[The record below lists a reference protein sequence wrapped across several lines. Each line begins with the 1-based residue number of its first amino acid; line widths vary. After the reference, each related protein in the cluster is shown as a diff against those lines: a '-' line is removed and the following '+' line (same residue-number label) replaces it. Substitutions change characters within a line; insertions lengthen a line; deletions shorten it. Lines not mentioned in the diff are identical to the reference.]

1 MSDKMMVTLKEFKKE
16 GAKLFEAMQMPVLIS
31 LNLKNFK
38 YFNQIYGE
46 EEGDKV
52 LYHMKEHFCHKESSC
67 VMAAMSYV
75 DHMCCLIEAKQEE
88 NPKDFIKGLIKG
100 FVDETGN
107 DYPMAK
113 IHLDVGLYVVKD
125 PKKEQFAD
133 ALDNARYARRS
144 INSDYRSSIAV
155 YKESMRKQVED
166 AARVIPVFEYAL
178 EHDSIE
184 LYFQPKFSIDTHQL
198 IGAELLSRIYDKD
211 GSILMPSLYIPV
223 LEESGLI
230 GHLDE
235 YIIDRLIEEMLRWE
249 KENWEY
255 PVISVN
261 LSRVDFLEPGMIER
275 IDEKITKAGLPKEKL
290 EFELTETTFC
300 ENFDEVVEKIEWMR
314 KQKYRISMDDF
325 GTGYNSLDVLG
336 TVPVDVVKFDR
347 AFVMHSL
354 KNPKGIKL
362 MEGLIQMFQHIDFDV
377 ICEGVETRFEEE
389 LVYRCGCN
397 AVQGFLYDKPIR
409 KVDFESKYLAA
420 TV

>member
-1 MSDKMMVTLKEFKKE
+1 MSKKMMIELKEFKKE
-16 GAKLFEAMQMPVLIS
+16 GARLLETMKTPVLIS

-46 EEGDKV
+46 DEGDKV
-52 LYHMKEHFCHKESSC
+52 LNHMKEHFCYKESSC

-75 DHMCCLIEAKQEE
+75 DHMCCLIEADRLED
-88 NPKDFIKGLIKG
+88 PKDFIKELIRS
-100 FVDETGN
+100 FVEETGS
-107 DYPMAK
+107 DYPLAR
-113 IHLDVGLYVVKD
+113 IHLDVGLYIVKE
-125 PKKEQFAD
+125 PKKEFFAD

-144 INSDYRSSIAV
+144 INSDYRSSVAV
-155 YKESMRKQVED
+155 YKESMRKQIED
-166 AARVIPVFEYAL
+166 AAKVIPIFEYAL
-178 EHDSIE
+178 EHDAIE

-211 GSILMPSLYIPV
+211 GSVLMPSLYIPI
-223 LEESGLI
+223 LEKSGLI

-235 YIIDRLIEEMLRWE
+235 YVIDRLIEEMLRWQE
-249 KENWEY
+249 EGWDY

-275 IDEKITKAGLPKEKL
+275 IDQKITKSGLPKEKL

-300 ENFDEVVEKIEWMR
+300 ENFEEIVGKIEWMR

-347 AFVMHSL
+347 AFVVHSL

-362 MEGLIQMFQHIDFDV
+362 MEGLIQMFQYIDFDV

-397 AVQGFLYDKPIR
+397 AVQGFLYDRPIR
-409 KVDFESKYLAA
+409 KAEFENKYLAA

>member
-1 MSDKMMVTLKEFKKE
+1 MSQKMMAGLKEFKRE
-16 GAKLFEAMQMPVLIS
+16 GARLLETMTAPVLIS

-46 EEGDKV
+46 DEGDEV
-52 LYHMKEHFCHKESSC
+52 LQHLKNHFCHNESSC
-67 VMAAMSYV
+67 IMAAMSYV
-75 DHMCCLIEAKQEE
+75 DHMDCLAEADGRE
-88 NPKDFIKGLIKG
+88 NPKDDLKNSIRS
-100 FVDETGN
+100 FVEEMSI
-107 DYPMAK
+107 DYPLAK
-113 IHLDVGLYVVKD
+113 IHLDVGIYIVNN
-125 PKKEQFAD
+125 PKEESFAD

-144 INSDYRSSIAV
+144 IISDYRSSIAI
-155 YKESMRKQVED
+155 YRESMRKKLED
-166 AARVIPVFEYAL
+166 EAKVIPIFEYAL
-178 EHDSIE
+178 EHDTIE
-184 LYFQPKFSIDTHQL
+184 LYFQPKFSIDDHKL

-211 GSILMPSLYIPV
+211 GSVLMPSLYIPV
-223 LEESGLI
+223 LEKSGLI

-235 YIIDRLIEEMLRWE
+235 YIIDSLIEEMLRWQE
-249 KENWEY
+249 EGWDY

-275 IDEKITKAGLPKEKL
+275 IDKKITESGLPKEKL

-300 ENFDEVVEKIEWMR
+300 ENFDEIVGKIEWMR

-347 AFVMHSL
+347 AFVIHSL

-362 MEGLIQMFQHIDFDV
+362 MEGLIRMFRHIDFDV
-377 ICEGVETRFEEE
+377 ICEGVETKSEEE
-389 LVYRCGCN
+389 LVYQCGCN

-409 KVDFESKYLAA
+409 KPDFEAKYLVA

>member
-1 MSDKMMVTLKEFKKE
+1 MSEKMMSTLKEFKKT
-16 GAKLFEAMQMPVLIS
+16 GAKVYGSMQVPVLIS
-31 LNLKNFK
+31 MNLKNFK
-38 YFNQIYGE
+38 YFNQMYGE

-52 LYHMKEHFCHKESSC
+52 LYHLKEHFCYKEPSC

-75 DHMCCLIEAKQEE
+75 DHMCCLLEAEQVGD
-88 NPKDFIKGLIKG
+88 PKEHIKELIRK
-100 FVDETGN
+100 FVEETGN
-107 DYPMAK
+107 DYPLARL
-113 IHLDVGLYVVKD
+113 HLDVGIYVVEKAEKD
-125 PKKEQFAD
+125 QFAD

-144 INSDYRSSIAV
+144 INSDYRSGIAM
-155 YKESMRKQVED
+155 YKESMRKQIED
-166 AARVIPVFEYAL
+166 VARVIPVFEYAL
-178 EHDSIE
+178 EHGSIE
-184 LYFQPKFSIDTHQL
+184 LYFQPKFSIDTHEL
-198 IGAELLSRIYDKD
+198 IGAELLSRIYDED
-211 GSILMPSLYIPV
+211 GCILTPSLYIPV

-235 YIIDRLIEEMLRWE
+235 YVIDRLIEEMLRWE
-249 KENWEY
+249 EEGWEY

-275 IDEKITKAGLPKEKL
+275 IDRKITQAGLSKEKL
-290 EFELTETTFC
+290 EFEITETTFC
-300 ENFDEVVEKIEWMR
+300 EDFEEIVGKIEWLR

-336 TVPVDVVKFDR
+336 IVPVDVVKFDR
-347 AFVMHSL
+347 AFVVHSL

-409 KVDFESKYLAA
+409 KVEFESKYLA
-420 TV
+420 V

>member
-1 MSDKMMVTLKEFKKE
+1 MPGGSMITLKEFKSRGRELMETMKS
-16 GAKLFEAMQMPVLIS
+16 PVLIS

-38 YFNQIYGE
+38 YFNQMYGE

-52 LYHMKEHFCHKESSC
+52 LSHLKAHFCYNEPSC
-67 VMAAMSYV
+67 IIAAMSYV
-75 DHMCCLIEAKQEE
+75 DHMCCLIEADQVE
-88 NPKDFIKGLIKG
+88 NPSDALKALIRS
-100 FVDETGN
+100 FVEETGN
-107 DYPMAK
+107 DYPLAK
-113 IHLDVGLYVVKD
+113 LHLDIGIYVVED
-125 PKKEQFAD
+125 PRQENFSD

-144 INSDYRSSIAV
+144 INSDYKSSVAL
-155 YKESMRKQVED
+155 YRESMRKEIED

-178 EHDSIE
+178 EHNSIE

-198 IGAELLSRIYDKD
+198 IGAELLTRIYDQE
-211 GSILMPSLYIPV
+211 GSILMPSLYIPI

-230 GHLDE
+230 SNLDE
-235 YIIDRLIEEMLRWE
+235 YVIDCLLQEMLRWE
-249 KENWEY
+249 EEGWEY
-255 PVISVN
+255 PIISVN
-261 LSRVDFLEPGMIER
+261 LSRVDFLEPGLIER
-275 IDEKITKAGLPKEKL
+275 IDRKITESGIPKEKL

-300 ENFDEVVEKIEWMR
+300 ESFDEIVGKIEWMR
-314 KQKYRISMDDF
+314 EQKYRISMDDF

-409 KVDFESKYLAA
+409 KVEFESKYLAA
-420 TV
+420 TS

>member
-1 MSDKMMVTLKEFKKE
+1 MSGGSMITLKEFKKQGNE
-16 GAKLFEAMQMPVLIS
+16 LMGTMQAPILLS

-46 EEGDKV
+46 DEGDKV
-52 LYHMKEHFCHKESSC
+52 LEHMKEHFCYSLTCCIMS
-67 VMAAMSYV
+67 AMSYV
-75 DHMCCLIEAKQEE
+75 DHMCCLVEAGGIEDARET
-88 NPKDFIKGLIKG
+88 IKELVRN

-107 DYPMAK
+107 DYPLAK
-113 IHLDVGLYVVKD
+113 LHLDVGVYVVDKPED
-125 PKKEQFAD
+125 ENFAD

-144 INSDYRSSIAV
+144 INSDYRSSIAI
-155 YKESMRKQVED
+155 YKVAMRKEIED

-178 EHDSIE
+178 EHRTIE
-184 LYFQPKFSIDTHQL
+184 LYFQPKFAIDSKQL
-198 IGAELLSRIYDKD
+198 IGAELLSRIFDQD
-211 GSILMPSLYIPV
+211 GNILMPSLYIPI

-230 GHLDE
+230 SHLDE
-235 YIIDRLIEEMLRWE
+235 YIIDELIVQMLRWE
-249 KENWEY
+249 KEGWDY

-275 IDEKITKAGLPKEKL
+275 IDRKITEAGLPKDKL

-300 ENFDEVVEKIEWMR
+300 ENFEEIVEKIEWMR
-314 KQKYRISMDDF
+314 NQKYRISMDDF
-325 GTGYNSLDVLG
+325 GTGYNCLDVLG

-347 AFVMHSL
+347 AFVVHSL

-377 ICEGVETRFEEE
+377 ICEGVETAFEEE

-409 KVDFESKYLAA
+409 QQDFETKYLTAL
-420 TV
+420 